1 RKGEAGPGETG
12 GVGGKPIAIPADAG
26 SLEGVEAMVGGTV
39 EAFGGLDILHNTAF
53 GQPPL
58 LPGQSR
64 LALTGD
70 LDEHVWAHVIN
81 IGLTSVFRATKR
93 AIPEL
98 LQRGGGD
105 ILNTASLSG
114 LFHGFAIR

>member
-1 RKGEAGPGETG
+1 KA
-12 GVGGKPIAIPADAG
+12 VGCGAVAG
-26 SLEGVEAMVGGTV
+26 SRGGLEAMGGGTG
-39 EAFGGLDILHNTAF
+39 EAFGGVDTLHNTAF

-58 LPGQSR
+58 PPGQSR
-64 LALTGD
+64 LAFTGD